1 MDALT
6 QFSIEKQR
14 AIAALNELRDV
25 VRSLGELEIDVAQ
38 DLEKIHAAMQAVES
52 DVLSIALLGA
62 FSDGKTSVIAA
73 WLGRIMDDM
82 AISMDESSS
91 QVAVYQPE
99 GLPGKCEIIDTPGL
113 FGDKER
119 EIDGR
124 QVMYEDL
131 TKQYISQAHLIL
143 YVVDATNPLKE
154 SHSAIVR
161 WVLRDLNKLSS
172 TIFVINKMDEVTDLT
187 EQSLFEQ
194 QETIKK
200 ANLRDKLAR
209 MADLSA
215 DELAQL
221 HIVCVASNP
230 NGRGLEFWFG
240 KPEQYDSR
248 SRIPHLKQVTG
259 EILAS
264 TVPAELRAKTGLD
277 VVHDII
283 RQRVIHAQQQLE
295 ALAVF
300 ARQNNEESVRFSEDI
315 RQSRREVKQL
325 ARDLQT
331 HLLGMEKQLMGM
343 LRPLSAEDIRSFME
357 DELGLAADGIGFKLS
372 MNIKSVIDSYF
383 DQSSSITQ
391 RLSDNIIRQ
400 VDSSASF
407 LGTLSEGA
415 IKSLGGTFKT
425 LSKIDPDTIKSTIFL
440 ARDTVG
446 KVTGYVYKFQ
456 PWEATKLAGG
466 IARWAGPAGAAIQI
480 GTDLYGMWAAHA
492 REEELREAKNSL
504 TQLIQEAFKEIYD
517 ILADDEK
524 MFAFFAP
531 QIVNMEKV
539 VNDLQ
544 QTSVTIT
551 QNQEKLGILHQKLV
565 DMKALPV
572 N

>member
-14 AIAALNELRDV
+14 AIAALDELREV
-25 VRSLGELEIDVAQ
+25 VQSLGELEIDVAQ
-38 DLEKIHAAMQAVES
+38 DLEKIHSAIHAIES

-73 WLGRIMDDM
+73 WLGKIMDNM
-82 AISMDESSS
+82 AISMDESSN
-91 QVAVYQPE
+91 QVAVYKPE
-99 GLPGKCEIIDTPGL
+99 GLPGQCEIIDTPGL

-119 EIDGR
+119 EIEGR

-154 SHSAIVR
+154 SHSDIVR

-187 EQSLFEQ
+187 EPSLFEQ

-200 ANLRDKLAR
+200 ANLRDKLTR

-240 KPEQYDSR
+240 KSEQYDSR
-248 SRIPHLKQVTG
+248 SRIPQLKQVTG

-295 ALAVF
+295 ALGAF

-315 RQSRREVKQL
+315 QQSRREVKQL

-331 HLLGMEKQLMGM
+331 HLMGMEKQLMGM

-357 DELGLAADGIGFKLS
+357 DELGLTAEGIGFKLS

-383 DQSSSITQ
+383 DQSSSIAQ

-407 LGTLSEGA
+407 LGSLSEGA
-415 IKSLGGTFKT
+415 IKSLGGAFKT
-425 LSKIDPDTIKSTIFL
+425 LSKIDPDTIKNTIFL

-492 REEELREAKNSL
+492 REEDLREAKDSL
-504 TQLIQEAFKEIYD
+504 TKLIQEAFKEIYD
-517 ILADDEK
+517 ILADDLK

-531 QIVNMEKV
+531 QIADMEKV
-539 VNDLQ
+539 VNDLR

-551 QNQEKLGILHQKLV
+551 HNQQKLGVLHQKLI
-565 DMKALPV
+565 DMKALSAG
-572 N
+572 

>member
-14 AIAALNELRDV
+14 AIAALDELRDV
-25 VRSLGELEIDVAQ
+25 VQSLGELEIDVAQ

-82 AISMDESSS
+82 AISMDESSN

-161 WVLRDLNKLSS
+161 WLLRDLNKLSS

-221 HIVCVASNP
+221 YIVCVASNP

-264 TVPAELRAKTGLD
+264 TVPAELQAKTGLD

-492 REEELREAKNSL
+492 REEELREAKTSL